1 MIELL
6 KSIQQV
12 AILKICCCLV
22 AKSCLTLCNPV
33 DYMACQV
40 LLSMEFSRQEYW
52 SGSHLLLHD
61 AVQTVKWNV
70 ASKTRLLPCLGAFGA
85 ESSWQNSYLL
95 HFQSSDNQPKEV
107 PTMSCSATRK
117 KPLSFKAK
125 LGNLVSDQICAP
137 ECLHDSVIPSNKL
150 SLALH
155 WISSGFN
162 E

>member
-61 AVQTVKWNV
+61 AV
-70 ASKTRLLPCLGAFGA
+70 
-85 ESSWQNSYLL
+85 
-95 HFQSSDNQPKEV
+95 
-107 PTMSCSATRK
+107 
-117 KPLSFKAK
+117 
-125 LGNLVSDQICAP
+125 
-137 ECLHDSVIPSNKL
+137 
-150 SLALH
+150 
-155 WISSGFN
+155 
-162 E
+162 